1 MKFSNIPRYT
11 TGADDLV
18 GCLGIPNARSFNVN
32 ALLETV
38 QDKKLFRELTEKA
51 LKIVAH
57 YGTEPPQSNF
67 VSVTTFF
74 NPSAPFNKI
83 NGVILGIDILKPE
96 RGYKRL
102 TEIENELEN
111 EINRNIEA
119 YDLNP
124 IIDIIDAYLNHFP
137 LYPGCRFFEANTEY
151 STFQIHGDEKD
162 QIKKS
167 IESGS
172 HIKCYATLSI
182 GISNKN
188 NCRLIMEDSGYLK
201 KGEERDLTRLCV
213 KSILAIEKVEHYLN
227 VDITYDKVFLLTTF
241 SDELRVDKNRTFSK
255 GNDFIPVWSQSQF
268 IYANPP
274 KEICPARL
282 SIHDLKE
289 ISFEEWKKSIKD
301 NSTLKNK

>member
-1 MKFSNIPRYT
+1 
-11 TGADDLV
+11 V
-18 GCLGIPNARSFNVN
+18 
-32 ALLETV
+32 
-38 QDKKLFRELTEKA
+38 
-51 LKIVAH
+51 
-57 YGTEPPQSNF
+57 
-67 VSVTTFF
+67 
-74 NPSAPFNKI
+74 
-83 NGVILGIDILKPE
+83 
-96 RGYKRL
+96 
-102 TEIENELEN
+102 
-111 EINRNIEA
+111 
-119 YDLNP
+119 NP

-167 IESGS
+167 IESRS

-227 VDITYDKVFLLTTF
+227 VAITYDKVFLLTTF

>member
-1 MKFSNIPRYT
+1 MKFSQISGYT

-18 GCLGIPNARSFNVN
+18 GCLGIPNARSFNVEN
-32 ALLETV
+32 LLEIV
-38 QDKKLFRELTEKA
+38 QDKKLFNELTEKA

-74 NPSAPFNKI
+74 NPLTPFNKI
-83 NGVILGIDILKPE
+83 NGAILGIDILKPE

-102 TEIENELEN
+102 TEIENKLEN
-111 EINRNIEA
+111 EINRNIEV
-119 YDLNP
+119 YDLNS
-124 IIDIIDAYLNHFP
+124 IIDIIDTYLNHFP
-137 LYPGCRFFEANTEY
+137 LYPGCRFFEANSEY
-151 STFQIHGDEKD
+151 SSLQICADEKYH
-162 QIKKS
+162 IKKL

-172 HIKCYATLSI
+172 RIKCYATLSI

-188 NCRLIMEDSGYLK
+188 DCRLIMEDSGYLK
-201 KGEERDLTRLCV
+201 KGEERGLKRSCV

-241 SDELRVDKNRTFSK
+241 SDELKVDENCTFST
-255 GNDFIPVWSQSQF
+255 GNGFIPVWSQSQF

-274 KEICPARL
+274 KEICPAEL
-282 SIHDLKE
+282 NIPKLKE
-289 ISFEEWKKSIKD
+289 ISFEEWKKSIRDD
-301 NSTLKNK
+301 NLLKNK